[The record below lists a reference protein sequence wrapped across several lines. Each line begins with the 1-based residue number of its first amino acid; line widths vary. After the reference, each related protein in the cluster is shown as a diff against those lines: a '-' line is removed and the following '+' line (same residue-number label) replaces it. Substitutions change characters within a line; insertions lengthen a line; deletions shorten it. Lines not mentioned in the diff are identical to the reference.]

1 MQQVI
6 QLSVI
11 VISIFALRT
20 YGTIEISGGTS
31 YTYDPRNPRE
41 YVLSCNHDS
50 DDKPTWTRDGEFV
63 EEELVLGNGRLRLNQ
78 NTIGTEDPQ
87 SFEGL
92 YRCHSGGE
100 TSTPVALFGK
110 IILSVNTTTDV

>member
-20 YGTIEISGGTS
+20 YGLIRIPGRTS
-31 YTYDPRNPRE
+31 YTYDPRNPSH
-41 YVLSCNHDS
+41 YILTCNHDN

-63 EEELVLGNGRLRLNQ
+63 EEELVLGSGRLRFNQ

-100 TSTPVALFGK
+100 TSAPVALYGK
-110 IILSVNTTTDV
+110 IIFSKYNHV

>member
-6 QLSVI
+6 RLSFI
-11 VISIFALRT
+11 VISVFALRS
-20 YGTIEISGGTS
+20 YGTIKISGGNS
-31 YTYDPRNPRE
+31 YRYDPRNPSE
-41 YVLSCNHDS
+41 YILTCNHNNYG
-50 DDKPTWTRDGEFV
+50 PTTWTRDGERV
-63 EEELVLGNGRLRLNQ
+63 EEKLVLGNGRLRLNQ

-100 TSTPVALFGK
+100 TSALVALFGK
-110 IILSVNTTTDV
+110 ISSV